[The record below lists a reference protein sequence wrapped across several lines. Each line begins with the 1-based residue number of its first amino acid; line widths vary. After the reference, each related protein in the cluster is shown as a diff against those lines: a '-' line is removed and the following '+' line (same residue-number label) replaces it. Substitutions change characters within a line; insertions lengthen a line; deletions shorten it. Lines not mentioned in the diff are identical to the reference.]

1 MSDIAPISRTSA
13 TAIQTRPNV
22 SKSAVTAESTTPR
35 KSDSV
40 EFSQAARYLAKIA
53 ELPDIRQ
60 DLVDRVKGEIAAGTY
75 ETEDKIDA
83 LLDSLAED
91 VL

>member
-13 TAIQTRPNV
+13 AAVQTRMSVPAAPT
-22 SKSAVTAESTTPR
+22 AVETSPHR
-35 KSDSV
+35 KADSV
-40 EFSQAARYLAKIA
+40 EFSEAARYLAKIA

-75 ETEDKIDA
+75 DSEDKVDSM
-83 LLDSLAED
+83 LDSLAED
-91 VL
+91 LL